1 MMMQKRWAWVLIF
14 AAVGLVTSCA
24 QVEEDENAVT
34 ESLAE
39 IGVTASPELKGRSSE
54 LSRIQFD
61 DIPVPDGFF
70 LRNHRNETFSFSAG
84 GQRVGR
90 FVYWGIGDEAELL
103 RHFETHMVRAPYGW
117 SRATRPVS
125 DGGRRLAFEKPG
137 HRCNIRIERDDERP
151 GENEFLINIF
161 VEST

>member
-1 MMMQKRWAWVLIF
+1 MNTRRLFGLALLICATGF
-14 AAVGLVTSCA
+14 ASCA
-24 QVEEDENAVT
+24 QVEEDENGLT

-39 IGVTASPELKGRSSE
+39 IGVTASPKLKGRSGE

-84 GQRVGR
+84 DQRVGR
-90 FVYWGIGDEAELL
+90 FVYWGIGEEAELL
-103 RHFETHMVRAPYGW
+103 RYFETQMVRAPYGW
-117 SRATRPVS
+117 SRASRPAS
-125 DGGRRLAFEKPG
+125 DGGRRLHFEKPG
-137 HRCNIRIERDDERP
+137 HRCDVEIERVDTPP
-151 GENEFLINIF
+151 GRSEFLINIF